1 MKTIYQECLVNASE
15 ALLDM
20 SVCVVRFNEPT
31 PCLTYQGLAYTG
43 NRSVDVSVYDAIDEI
58 RAIRKAKGKPVDA
71 PDLELLLDFQTI
83 HHGTI
88 ICKTIIEQED

>member
-1 MKTIYQECLVNASE
+1 ME
-15 ALLDM
+15 
-20 SVCVVRFNEPT
+20 
-31 PCLTYQGLAYTG
+31 
-43 NRSVDVSVYDAIDEI
+43 VSVYDAIDEI
-58 RAIRKAKGKPVDA
+58 RAIRKANGKPVDA